1 MVRGEVLALS
11 PSAAAL
17 QAAGAAGF
25 SVLRESG
32 SAQLGT
38 HVVVLH
44 AARGTARAL
53 ARLQELDPA
62 GVYDFNHVY
71 TDRGAVGVAE
81 PAAHP
86 APAAGAVAHAPGA
99 RGVTAIRVGLIDSGV
114 DVTHEVFSGIT
125 VQQHGCARA
134 VPAEHGTAVA
144 SLMVGRASA
153 LHGAAPGS
161 ALYAVDVFCGLPTGG
176 AVDSVAEAFA
186 WLVRGQ
192 VPVIN
197 VSLVGP
203 PNRTLAGIVQNVLA
217 RGHLVVAAVG
227 NDGPAAP
234 ALYPAAWP
242 GVVGVTAVDA
252 RQQVLVEALRGAQV
266 KFAAPGADMAA
277 AGPHQGDALVR
288 GTSFASPLV
297 AGPLGLEPPTPAESP
312 AQPAAGSPS

>member
-44 AARGTARAL
+44 TAGRTARAL

-71 TDRGAVGVAE
+71 TDSGALGVAE
-81 PAAHP
+81 PGAAQP
-86 APAAGAVAHAPGA
+86 APAPG
-99 RGVTAIRVGLIDSGV
+99 GVTRAPSAQGVAAIRVGLIDSGV

-134 VPAEHGTAVA
+134 GPAEHGTAVA

-186 WLVRGQ
+186 WLVREQ

-217 RGHLVVAAVG
+217 RGPPGGAPGGHG
-227 NDGPAAP
+227 GPAPPPPRPP
-234 ALYPAAWP
+234 ARP
-242 GVVGVTAVDA
+242 GGVG
-252 RQQVLVEALRGAQV
+252 G
-266 KFAAPGADMAA
+266 
-277 AGPHQGDALVR
+277 
-288 GTSFASPLV
+288 
-297 AGPLGLEPPTPAESP
+297 
-312 AQPAAGSPS
+312 

>member
-71 TDRGAVGVAE
+71 TDSGAVGLAE
-81 PAAHP
+81 PSAHP
-86 APAAGAVAHAPGA
+86 ARAPGAVARAPGA
-99 RGVTAIRVGLIDSGV
+99 QGVSAFRVGLIDSGV

-186 WLVRGQ
+186 WLLRGQ

-217 RGHLVVAAVG
+217 RGPPVG
-227 NDGPAAP
+227 GAGGHDGPAAP
-234 ALYPAAWP
+234 PPYPAGRPGGVAATPAGARRP
-242 GVVGVTAVDA
+242 GVV
-252 RQQVLVEALRGAQV
+252 
-266 KFAAPGADMAA
+266 
-277 AGPHQGDALVR
+277 AGRPR
-288 GTSFASPLV
+288 R
-297 AGPLGLEPPTPAESP
+297 
-312 AQPAAGSPS
+312 